1 VRESEDF
8 ETIETRIRPRLT
20 SSLLLWIILAF
31 FVVAVIW
38 AALTKIDKSVNGLG
52 RVIPTSQLQ
61 IVSNLEGG
69 IVDEIF
75 VKIGQ
80 NVVAGAALVRLDQ
93 TLSGSELGSSNAA
106 IAALVAKVERLRA
119 EVSGAPPIFPSS
131 EAGAGSGV
139 EVERLLY
146 RARMNELAALS
157 AAGAARITQAE
168 RAVSEARS
176 ALAARQSAAFAAR
189 SQLAML
195 RPLVERGIEP
205 RMSLVQA
212 ESAAASASSEA
223 AAASSALARAQAGVS
238 EAAAARIQQIQD
250 WRARGGNELETAQAE
265 LSARRGAIPALAD
278 KVKRTL
284 VTAPVGGKINRVLVA
299 TKGGSVG
306 AGSPLVEIVPSNDGL
321 IVEAQMNPKD
331 IASVR
336 LGQQA
341 KVSITAYDSSIYGS
355 LTGSVITISP
365 DAIINER
372 TGESHYLV
380 RVKTDTNALNGKLD
394 EKRPIGPG
402 MLADVSLLGDK
413 QTVLSYIFSPF
424 TKIKETAFRE

>member
-1 VRESEDF
+1 MESD
-8 ETIETRIRPRLT
+8 TIEVLETRIRPRLT
-20 SSLLLWIILAF
+20 SSLLLWVILAF
-31 FVVAVIW
+31 FLLAVLW
-38 AALTKIDKSVNGLG
+38 AALTKIDQSVHGLG

-80 NVVAGAALVRLDQ
+80 TVEAGAALVRLDQ
-93 TLSGSELGSSNAA
+93 TVSGAELGSSAA
-106 IAALVAKVERLRA
+106 TVTALVAKVERLRA
-119 EVSGAPPIFPSS
+119 EVSGVPPRFP
-131 EAGAGSGV
+131 AGAEGAGQNGV
-139 EVERLLY
+139 AVEQLLY
-146 RARMNELAALS
+146 RARTNELAAL
-157 AAGAARITQAE
+157 AQAGSARITQAE
-168 RAVSEARS
+168 RAVLEARS
-176 ALAARQSAAFAAR
+176 ALAARRSAANAAGT
-189 SQLAML
+189 QLAML

-205 RMSLVQA
+205 RMSLIQA
-212 ESAAASASSEA
+212 ENAASTASSEA
-223 AAASSALARAQAGVS
+223 AAASAALARAQAGVA
-238 EAAAARIQQIQD
+238 EAISARTQQIQD

-265 LSARRGAIPALAD
+265 LSTRRSAIPALTD
-278 KVKRTL
+278 KVRRTL

-299 TKGGSVG
+299 TKGGSVVP
-306 AGSPLVEIVPSNDGL
+306 GSPLVEIVPSNDSL

-336 LGQQA
+336 IGQRA

-355 LTGSVITISP
+355 LSGAVIAISP

-380 RVKTDTNALNGKLD
+380 RVKTDRNALKGKLD
-394 EKRPIGPG
+394 ENRPIGPG

-413 QTVLSYIFSPF
+413 QSVLSYILSPF
-424 TKIKETAFRE
+424 TKLKETAFRE

>member
-1 VRESEDF
+1 MESQDIEA
-8 ETIETRIRPRLT
+8 IETRIRPRLT

-31 FVVAVIW
+31 FVISTIW

-61 IVSNLEGG
+61 VVSNLEGG

-80 NVVAGAALVRLDQ
+80 NVAAGAALVRLDQ

-119 EVSGAPPIFPSS
+119 EVSGAQPAFPDSTP
-131 EAGAGSGV
+131 GAGSGV

-146 RARMNELAALS
+146 RARMNELSALS

-189 SQLAML
+189 SQLVMI
-195 RPLVERGIEP
+195 RPLVDRGIEP
-205 RMSLVQA
+205 RMTLVQA

-223 AAASSALARAQAGVS
+223 AAASAALARAQAGVS

-380 RVKTDTNALNGKLD
+380 RVRTDSNSLNGKRD

-413 QTVLSYIFSPF
+413 QSVLSYIFSPF